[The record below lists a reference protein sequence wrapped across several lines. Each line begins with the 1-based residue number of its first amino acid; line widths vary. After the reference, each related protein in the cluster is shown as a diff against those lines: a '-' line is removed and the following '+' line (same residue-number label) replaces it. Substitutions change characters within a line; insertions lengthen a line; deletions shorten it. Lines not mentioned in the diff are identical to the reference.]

1 MKTKWNHTV
10 WARFLAFLLAL
21 IMTVGLFACAMTVFW
36 GIVDNWYLEEPEFT
50 ESWLCQESVYH
61 DIRRVISYFDNDQMA
76 RCYEEYAGS
85 NFLFTIRELNPENGQ
100 PISTLCAD
108 SLGNQKA
115 DHVLNY
121 YFDLYGYDE
130 VEDRQTITAY
140 EMSVYMRSPI
150 QSGDNYY
157 SLRVLFAYIF
167 HFRMHAVIGCAVFLV
182 LLVAL
187 YVFLLCSAGH
197 KNGVEEATLSWQDK
211 IPVDLYFAGVFGL
224 GLFVTWALAETIGYS
239 AFATVVLLLGGSI
252 LYVILFLALSMTVA
266 ARVKVGGFW
275 KSALTW
281 RILCWAFRLLRRI
294 LTWALRLVRNL
305 VIKFR
310 NGIRKT
316 VQGISLAWRW
326 ALGYLGFC
334 VVGSILVVLIA
345 EEGSGFALFLLVCL
359 GMLGLSFICI
369 IALQMK
375 TLKTGGEAL
384 ARGILDHK
392 VNTTNLYGDF
402 RQHGEN
408 LNRINEGISNAVEER
423 MKSERF
429 KTELITNVSHDIK
442 TPLTSIIN
450 YIDLLK
456 KEPQGSETV
465 RGYIDVLDR
474 QSQKLKKL
482 TEDVVE
488 ASKAAAGVIPVNLAP
503 TDAAELLH
511 QCVGEYAE
519 RLEKSH
525 LTPMVSTPQTGVQ
538 ILADGRL
545 FWRVFD
551 NLLQNVCKYALPG
564 TRVYLDAAVSGADA
578 VITLKNISAN
588 PLNISSEE
596 LMERFVRGDASRGS
610 EGSGL
615 GLSIARSLTELQG
628 GTFAISLDGDL
639 FKVILRFPIHGD
651 RVHLPSEN
659 GRQEVLAIFSRQKE
673 KAQEKTEK

>member
-10 WARFLAFLLAL
+10 WARFLAFILA
-21 IMTVGLFACAMTVFW
+21 IMVTVGLFACALVVIW
-36 GIVDNWYLEEPEFT
+36 GINENWYLEEPDFY
-50 ESWLCQESVYH
+50 ESWLCREAVYE
-61 DIRRVISYFDNDQMA
+61 DINRVINHFDSDAMDS
-76 RCYEEYAGS
+76 CYTRYADS
-85 NFLFTIRELNPENGQ
+85 NFRFTIRELDPENGR
-100 PISTLCAD
+100 PKATLCAD
-108 SLGNQKA
+108 SLGNMEA
-115 DHVLNY
+115 VHVLDY
-121 YFDLYGYDE
+121 YFDIYGYDE
-130 VEDRQTITAY
+130 AEDRQTLTAY
-140 EMSVYMRSPI
+140 ELSVYLRDPI
-150 QSGDNYY
+150 HTGDKYY
-157 SLRVLFAYIF
+157 SFRVLFAQLT
-167 HFRMHAVIGCAVFLV
+167 HFRMQAVIGCGVFLV

-197 KNGVEEATLSWQDK
+197 KNGVEGPVLLWQDK
-211 IPVDLYFAGVFGL
+211 IPLDLYLAAVIGVGVLIAAVMFQ
-224 GLFVTWALAETIGYS
+224 FVGYNP
-239 AFATVVLLLGGSI
+239 FATVALLLGAVL
-252 LYVILFLALSMTVA
+252 LYMILFLALSMTMA
-266 ARVKVGGFW
+266 ARFKVGKW
-275 KSALTW
+275 WRSALTW
-281 RILCWAFRLLRRI
+281 RISC
-294 LTWALRLVRNL
+294 WALRV
-305 VIKFR
+305 
-310 NGIRKT
+310 IRKCVVLLRDLLRKM
-316 VQGISLAWRW
+316 VQGVSLAWRW
-326 ALGYLGFC
+326 ALGYLLFC
-334 VVGSILVVLIA
+334 VVGASLAVFGVA
-345 EEGSGFALFLLVCL
+345 DGSGFAAFLLLCL
-359 GMLGLSFICI
+359 GTLGLAVICI
-369 IALQMK
+369 TALQMK

-402 RQHGEN
+402 RRHGEN

-423 MKSERF
+423 IKSERF

-456 KEPQGSETV
+456 KEPQDSETV

-503 TDAAELLH
+503 TDAAELMH
-511 QCVGEYAE
+511 QCVGEFAE
-519 RLEKSH
+519 RLEKSRI
-525 LTPMVSTPQTGVQ
+525 TPLVSAPQTGVQ

-545 FWRVFD
+545 LWRVFD

-596 LMERFVRGDASRGS
+596 LMERFVRGDASRSS

-628 GTFAISLDGDL
+628 GAFDIGLDGDL

-651 RVHLPSEN
+651 RVHLPPEN
-659 GRQEVLAIFSRQKE
+659 GRQEVMAIFARQKE